1 VDNFTY
7 QILFFITHTQ
17 TLVGFI
23 GGKVALLYMSLP
35 RRAMEQ
41 MGFAICCLSC
51 DAPDIA
57 GSQRCKSCISS
68 HVKVRDKISSGPAT
82 TKADRLSREFVT
94 MLANPSDFIEN
105 SEHSETMV
113 YYKSLI
119 DIHQGTSQPKTAE
132 EVQQRFEAQRQKKE
146 RSLIRDVASN
156 RKRSSEVL
164 GAKEIEELLSK
175 ISDKPTEES
184 DSFWEELL
192 DDVNELFEE
201 D

>member
-1 VDNFTY
+1 
-7 QILFFITHTQ
+7 
-17 TLVGFI
+17 
-23 GGKVALLYMSLP
+23 MSLP

-41 MGFAICCLSC
+41 MGFSVCCLSC

-68 HVKVRDKISSGPAT
+68 HVKVRDKISSGPAI

-94 MLANPSDFIEN
+94 MLANPSNFIEN
-105 SEHSETMV
+105 SEHSVTMT

-119 DIHQGTSQPKTAE
+119 DEHQGKSQPKTAQ
-132 EVQQRFEAQRQKKE
+132 EVKERFEKQRKKKE

-164 GAKEIEELLSK
+164 DSKEIEELLLK
-175 ISDKPTEES
+175 ISDQSPEASES
-184 DSFWEELL
+184 YWEELL
-192 DDVNELFEE
+192 EDVNELLEE